1 MPWRWRARPG
11 KKCGLRWRILPP
23 WISRARPSS
32 GLLEG
37 IGSLP
42 LAFRGFVLGLGLL
55 WTFLTLPIGVYG
67 TLLVIMLAFLV
78 KYLPHGIRFTS
89 GALLGIHKDLEES
102 SAVSGADWL
111 TTIRRITFPLLRP
124 AMTSAWIYVFVVS
137 FRELSSV
144 IFLITPH
151 NEVLATVLWDLFVN
165 GSTELLAAA
174 SILLSLFL
182 WSVIILATIIF
193 KVRLR

>member
-1 MPWRWRARPG
+1 
-11 KKCGLRWRILPP
+11 
-23 WISRARPSS
+23 
-32 GLLEG
+32 
-37 IGSLP
+37 
-42 LAFRGFVLGLGLL
+42 
-55 WTFLTLPIGVYG
+55 
-67 TLLVIMLAFLV
+67 
-78 KYLPHGIRFTS
+78 
-89 GALLGIHKDLEES
+89 
-102 SAVSGADWL
+102 
-111 TTIRRITFPLLRP
+111 
-124 AMTSAWIYVFVVS
+124 MTSAWIYVFVVS

-193 KVRLR
+193 KIRLR